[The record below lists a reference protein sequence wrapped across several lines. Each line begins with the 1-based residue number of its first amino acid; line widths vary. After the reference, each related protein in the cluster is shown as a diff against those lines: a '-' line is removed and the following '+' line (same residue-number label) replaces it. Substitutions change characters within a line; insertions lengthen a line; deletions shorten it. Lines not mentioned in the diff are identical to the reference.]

1 MISIYYNKGRNCL
14 DSQLFGHFYERVT
27 RKIFDDKLQNFISMK
42 WIWKAHR
49 KKVYIGFT
57 QFVQYRPKMTGFII
71 ICEGLSLAKCEKK
84 DVRESYSQNLLLF
97 LTS

>member
-1 MISIYYNKGRNCL
+1 
-14 DSQLFGHFYERVT
+14 
-27 RKIFDDKLQNFISMK
+27 MK

-49 KKVYIGFT
+49 KKVCIGFT

-71 ICEGLSLAKCEKK
+71 ICEDLSLAKCEKK
-84 DVRESYSQNLLLF
+84 DVSESYSQNALLF

>member
-1 MISIYYNKGRNCL
+1 
-14 DSQLFGHFYERVT
+14 
-27 RKIFDDKLQNFISMK
+27 MK

-49 KKVYIGFT
+49 KKVCIGFT

-84 DVRESYSQNLLLF
+84 DVRESYSQNITF
-97 LTS
+97 FNHVKPSSRKEDNIPIN